1 LKILLSETE
10 VDFGARTVD
19 ILEAI
24 TVGSTAC
31 TGFTITYYGTLD
43 SKAATGLETISA
55 FFCTAKVFSD
65 FCYKTFS

>member
-1 LKILLSETE
+1 MFLSEAE
-10 VDFGARTVD
+10 QAFGARTVD

-24 TVGSTAC
+24 TGDAATY
-31 TGFTITYYGTLD
+31 TGFTITYYGTLA
-43 SKAATGLETISA
+43 SKAATGLETTSA